1 MMIKNIFLFVDW
13 NGFVLADC
21 VFPAFLFIMG
31 VTTALAFKPLWNG
44 QAKSSLACKK
54 ICLCTRTNSYIYTG
68 LVIFTCSI
76 AKRATT
82 HANTQYTQIDI
93 YIYIYMYQSDIGIA
107 VWLRF
112 ARRVVLLFA
121 IGVALNFFSRLSI
134 DHFSDLTTFTILG

>member
-1 MMIKNIFLFVDW
+1 MDGNIIMMIKNIFLFVDW

-54 ICLCTRTNSYIYTG
+54 ICLCTRTNSYIY
-68 LVIFTCSI
+68 
-76 AKRATT
+76 RAR
-82 HANTQYTQIDI
+82 NI
-93 YIYIYMYQSDIGIA
+93 YLLHCEAGYNSCKHTIHSDIGIA